1 MESLQNQVKVNS
13 EKTKRM
19 RGNVLQVQSSTSA
32 LKQECEKSLSSQR
45 SQIDE
50 LSQRNLNTNKIID
63 QKLNETKHIIIDKK
77 QQRTEVENVLIL
89 QKQELQN
96 KIFNIVIYIVEF
108 KLKIQDLL
116 EKKNKRNILEEL
128 QKLNMKQRLFVNS

>member
-1 MESLQNQVKVNS
+1 MELLQNQVKVNS

-108 KLKIQDLL
+108 KLKIQDSL

-128 QKLNMKQRLFVNS
+128 QKLNVKQRLFVNS

>member
-32 LKQECEKSLSSQR
+32 LKQECEKSLSSQI

-63 QKLNETKHIIIDKK
+63 QKLNEVKHIIIDKK

-108 KLKIQDLL
+108 KLKIQDSL
-116 EKKNKRNILEEL
+116 EKKIKEIY
-128 QKLNMKQRLFVNS
+128 

>member
-32 LKQECEKSLSSQR
+32 LKQECEKSLSSQI

-108 KLKIQDLL
+108 KLKIQDSL
-116 EKKNKRNILEEL
+116 EKKIKEIY
-128 QKLNMKQRLFVNS
+128 

>member
-63 QKLNETKHIIIDKK
+63 QKLNEVKHIIIDKK

-108 KLKIQDLL
+108 KLKIQDSL
-116 EKKNKRNILEEL
+116 EKKIKEIY
-128 QKLNMKQRLFVNS
+128 

>member
-108 KLKIQDLL
+108 KLKIQDSL

-128 QKLNMKQRLFVNS
+128 QKLNVKQRLFVNS

>member
-108 KLKIQDLL
+108 KLKIQDSL
-116 EKKNKRNILEEL
+116 EKKIKEIY
-128 QKLNMKQRLFVNS
+128 

>member
-63 QKLNETKHIIIDKK
+63 QKLNEVKHIIIDKK

-108 KLKIQDLL
+108 KLKIQDSL

-128 QKLNMKQRLFVNS
+128 QKLNVKQRLFVNS

>member
-63 QKLNETKHIIIDKK
+63 QKLNEVKHIIIDKK

-116 EKKNKRNILEEL
+116 EKNRRNILEEL
-128 QKLNMKQRLFVNS
+128 QKLNVKQRLFVNS

>member
-116 EKKNKRNILEEL
+116 EKNRRNILEEL
-128 QKLNMKQRLFVNS
+128 QKLNVKQRLFVNS

>member
-63 QKLNETKHIIIDKK
+63 QKLNEVKHIIIDKK

-108 KLKIQDLL
+108 KLKIQDSL
-116 EKKNKRNILEEL
+116 EKK
-128 QKLNMKQRLFVNS
+128 